1 MTSSADEPSPEDRVP
16 RLSVVIPAWN
26 AAASL
31 ERSVRSVLEER
42 DVPLECIVVDDGSTD
57 ATWDVI
63 ERLRVEDPRVVA
75 IRLAE
80 NGGVSNARNVA
91 LDAAR
96 GEWLAFHDADDRML
110 PGGIAALLQAT
121 ADPDVRAVVGQRIW
135 TDGTRR
141 WLSKPYDIPD
151 IREPG
156 RKSIATNPG
165 LMYYASATG
174 KAFHRSLLDGLAFHG
189 RLLGDQ
195 AWTIRALLRA
205 HDRIEV
211 IGDTVF
217 EWFRPAE
224 DAPAGG
230 ITATSRSSARGASE
244 IARMAEEVF
253 REVATEVDTTIDEQ
267 PTRSRVKHVY
277 FGRLVRSDV
286 SGQVFKAVERRDPDT
301 AQLFDAIAAFVRSV
315 PSPIVADSEPALA
328 MILRPPPRRWL
339 SVGRPAKAA
348 YWRMTDSIAEAG
360 PGVLRR
366 LPVPWFMKP
375 AFALA
380 ATGRQAGR
388 LLAGGYL
395 SVIGTGLALVDR
407 RRRS

>member
-1 MTSSADEPSPEDRVP
+1 MTSSAEEPSPGDRVP

-26 AAASL
+26 AAASI

-42 DVPLECIVVDDGSTD
+42 DVPLECLVVDDGSTD
-57 ATWDVI
+57 ETWEVI
-63 ERLRVEDPRVVA
+63 ERLRRDDPRVVA
-75 IRLAE
+75 IHLAE

-91 LDAAR
+91 LEAAR
-96 GEWLAFHDADDRML
+96 GEWLAFHDADDWML
-110 PGGIAALLQAT
+110 PGGVAALMQAT
-121 ADPDVRAVVGQRIW
+121 ADPDVRAVVGQRVW

-151 IREPG
+151 IRQPG

-174 KAFHRSLLDGLAFHG
+174 KAFHRSLLDGLSFRG

-195 AWTIRALLRA
+195 AWTLRALLRA
-205 HDRIEV
+205 HDGIEV

-244 IARMAEEVF
+244 IARMAEVVF
-253 REVATEVDTTIDEQ
+253 REVAAEVDARIDDQ
-267 PTRSRVKHVY
+267 ATRSRVKHVY
-277 FGRLVRSDV
+277 FARLVRSDV
-286 SGQVFKAVERRDPDT
+286 SGQLVKAVERRDPDT
-301 AQLFDAIAAFVRSV
+301 PQLFDAVAAFVRSV
-315 PSPIVADSEPALA
+315 PRPIVADSEPALA

-339 SVGRPAKAA
+339 SVGRSSRSA
-348 YWRMTDSIAEAG
+348 YWRMIEAVAEAG

-366 LPVPWFMKP
+366 LPVPLFMKP

-380 ATGRQAGR
+380 STGRPVAR
-388 LLAGGYL
+388 MLAGGYL
-395 SVIGTGLALVDR
+395 SLIGVPLALVDR

>member
-1 MTSSADEPSPEDRVP
+1 MTSSAEVPSPEDRVP

-26 AAASL
+26 AVASL
-31 ERSVRSVLEER
+31 ERSMRSVLEER
-42 DVPLECIVVDDGSTD
+42 GVPLECIVVDDGSTD
-57 ATWDVI
+57 ATWEVV
-63 ERLRVEDPRVVA
+63 ERLRGDDPRVVA

-91 LDAAR
+91 MEAAR

-110 PGGIAALLQAT
+110 PGGIAALMQAT

-135 TDGTRR
+135 TDGTQR

-156 RKSIATNPG
+156 RKSIAANPG

-174 KAFHRSLLDGLAFHG
+174 KVFHRSLLDDLAFHG

-205 HDRIEV
+205 HDGIEV

-224 DAPAGG
+224 DAPAEG

-244 IARMAEEVF
+244 IARMAQVVF
-253 REVATEVDTTIDEQ
+253 GEVAAEVDATIDEE
-267 PTRSRVKHVY
+267 PTRSRIKHVY

-286 SGQVFKAVERRDPDT
+286 SGQVVKAVERRDPDT
-301 AQLFDAIAAFVRSV
+301 AQLFDAVAAFIRSV
-315 PSPIVADSEPALA
+315 PPPIVADSEPALA

-339 SVGRPAKAA
+339 SVRRPARSA
-348 YWRMTDSIAEAG
+348 YWRMTEAVAEAG

-366 LPVPWFMKP
+366 LPVPRYMKP
-375 AFALA
+375 AFVLA
-380 ATGRQAGR
+380 STGRRLGR
-388 LLAGGYL
+388 SLAGGYL
-395 SVIGTGLALVDR
+395 SLLGTGLALVDR
-407 RRRS
+407 LRRS

>member
-1 MTSSADEPSPEDRVP
+1 MTSSAVPSSEDRVP

-26 AAASL
+26 AAVSL
-31 ERSVRSVLEER
+31 ERSMRSVLDER
-42 DVPLECIVVDDGSTD
+42 GVPLECLVVDDGSTD
-57 ATWDVI
+57 ATWEVV
-63 ERLRVEDPRVVA
+63 ERLRGEDPRVVA

-91 LDAAR
+91 LEAAR
-96 GEWLAFHDADDRML
+96 GDWLAFHDADDRML
-110 PGGIAALLQAT
+110 PGGIAALMAVT
-121 ADPDVRAVVGQRIW
+121 HDPDVRAVVGQRVW

-141 WLSKPYDIPD
+141 WLSKVYDIPD

-156 RKSIATNPG
+156 RKSIAANPG
-165 LMYYASATG
+165 LLYYASATG

-205 HDRIEV
+205 HDGIEV

-217 EWFRPAE
+217 EWHRPAE
-224 DAPAGG
+224 DAPAEG

-244 IARMAEEVF
+244 IARMAETVF
-253 REVATEVDTTIDEQ
+253 REVVAEVDATIDEQ
-267 PTRSRVKHVY
+267 STRSRVKHVY

-286 SGQVFKAVERRDPDT
+286 SGQVAKAVERRDPDT
-301 AQLFDAIAAFVRSV
+301 AQLFDAVATFIRSV
-315 PSPIVADSEPALA
+315 PSPIVEDSEPALA
-328 MILRPPPRRWL
+328 MLLRPPPRRWR
-339 SVGRPAKAA
+339 SVSRPAKSA
-348 YWRMTDSIAEAG
+348 YWRMTNAVADAG

-375 AFALA
+375 AFVLA
-380 ATGRQAGR
+380 STGRPVGR
-388 LLAGGYL
+388 RLAGGYL
-395 SVIGTGLALVDR
+395 SVLGLGLALVDR

>member
-1 MTSSADEPSPEDRVP
+1 MTSSAEEPSPEAHVP

-26 AAASL
+26 ASASI

-42 DVPLECIVVDDGSTD
+42 GVSLECLVVDDGSTD
-57 ATWDVI
+57 ATWEVI
-63 ERLRVEDPRVVA
+63 ERLRAEDPRVVP
-75 IRLAE
+75 IRLTE

-91 LDAAR
+91 LAAAR
-96 GEWLAFHDADDRML
+96 GEWLAFNDADDRML
-110 PGGIAALLQAT
+110 PGGVAAIMQAT

-141 WLSKPYDIPD
+141 WLSKVYDIPD

-156 RKSIATNPG
+156 RKSIAANPG
-165 LMYYASATG
+165 LMYYAAVTG
-174 KAFHRSLLDGLAFHG
+174 KAFHRSLLDGLVFHG

-205 HDRIEV
+205 DDGIKV

-224 DAPAGG
+224 DAPAEG
-230 ITATSRSSARGASE
+230 ITATSRSSARGASD
-244 IARMAEEVF
+244 IARMAEVVF
-253 REVATEVDTTIDEQ
+253 REVAAEVDSTIDDE

-286 SGQVFKAVERRDPDT
+286 SGQVVKAVERRDPDT
-301 AQLFDAIAAFVRSV
+301 AQLFDAVAAFIRSV
-315 PSPIVADSEPALA
+315 PQSIVADSEPSLA
-328 MILRPPPRRWL
+328 MILRPPPRRWR
-339 SVGRPAKAA
+339 SVGPSGRSA
-348 YWRMTDSIAEAG
+348 YWRMTDAVAEAG

-366 LPVPWFMKP
+366 LPVPLYVKP

-380 ATGRQAGR
+380 ASGFPVAR

-395 SVIGTGLALVDR
+395 SLLGSGLALVDR
-407 RRRS
+407 LRRS

>member
-26 AAASL
+26 AAASI

-42 DVPLECIVVDDGSTD
+42 VVPLECVVVDDGSTD

-63 ERLRVEDPRVVA
+63 ERLRADDPRVVA

-91 LDAAR
+91 LEVAR

-110 PGGIAALLQAT
+110 PGGVAALLQAT
-121 ADPDVRAVVGQRIW
+121 ADPDVRVVVGQRIW

-141 WLSKPYDIPD
+141 WLTKPYDIPD

-156 RKSIATNPG
+156 RKSIATHPG

-174 KAFHRSLLDGLAFHG
+174 KAFHRSLADGLVFHG

-205 HDRIEV
+205 DDGIEV

-224 DAPAGG
+224 DGPAEG

-244 IARMAEEVF
+244 IARMAEVVF
-253 REVATEVDTTIDEQ
+253 GQVAAEVDATIEEQ

-286 SGQVFKAVERRDPDT
+286 SGQVVKAVERRDRDT
-301 AQLFDAIAAFVRSV
+301 AQLFDAVAAFVRSV
-315 PSPIVADSEPALA
+315 PSPIVADSETALA
-328 MILRPPPRRWL
+328 MLLRPPPRRWL
-339 SVGRPAKAA
+339 SVSRSARSA
-348 YWRMTDSIAEAG
+348 YWRMTDAVAEAG

-366 LPVPWFMKP
+366 LPVPSFMKP

-380 ATGRQAGR
+380 ATGRPAAR
-388 LLAGGYL
+388 MLAGAYL
-395 SVIGTGLALVDR
+395 SLIGIGLAVVDR